1 MLVDSHTKA
10 WLINTSP
17 TAFLSENIYMSR
29 VFIMLRVVMPR
40 IEMAVLLI
48 E

>member
-17 TAFLSENIYMSR
+17 TAFLSENIYVES
-29 VFIMLRVVMPR
+29 VYYV
-40 IEMAVLLI
+40 ESGYA
-48 E
+48 